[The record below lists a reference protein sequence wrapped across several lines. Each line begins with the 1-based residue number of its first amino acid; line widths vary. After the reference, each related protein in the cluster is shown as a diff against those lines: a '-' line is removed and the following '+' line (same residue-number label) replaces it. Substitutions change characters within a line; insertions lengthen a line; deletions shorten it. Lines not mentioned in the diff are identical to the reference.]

1 MGTKTVQVSL
11 ETFMREFVPGPDVPP
26 PFAVEAFNPANFQHK
41 EDRIRDELC
50 KVANS
55 IFRQMPAEANTEKL
69 VAKDTYIWPDPTDK
83 NNFEVNTRPHV
94 MVYPE
99 NDEARHAYT
108 LTSQALKKKNEA
120 ERERCQRREARTAWS
135 WMKLFIEAKTNS
147 NDCPFVIPLSMKQN
161 SELVPEKA
169 ELPQMASS
177 SSLEPE
183 GSAQVTDPLIASTL
197 STSATP
203 GLSAQSTARPTTSA
217 TEASKPKPQ
226 ALPSFLRTYTKGGKQ
241 TMGQMVQYVSKILQR
256 QFLAY
261 VFTIFTWRDVAWLL
275 RWDRAGLIVSDPFN
289 LVKEPQHFH
298 TFLYRFACMSEV
310 QRGRDPTV
318 IPATHE
324 EVELMC
330 SIKQFDSNWHRIQYT
345 NTLNSGWPIYKVL
358 VPEEDVISKAE
369 LEQGAKATRA
379 VSESSPS
386 REFLVG
392 KPHFMT
398 GSPTGGGTRG
408 WFAYDITNQRLVF
421 LKECW
426 RLDAPTYHPEGE
438 VYLRLHSKQVPYIA
452 TPVAAGDVRDA
463 TGGMHHTRAQD
474 FFLDPPPKLIQYRII
489 LKEIGKPLEEYETSF
504 ELMSAMYCCIYA
516 HMKAWTEGEVL
527 HRDIS
532 RANLLMYPYRNDDGE
547 IEWLGLIVDW
557 GLCKY
562 KDELGLP
569 QVQNTR
575 SGTWQFISAVLLAH
589 PGVFP
594 HAVWHDLESF
604 VHVLH
609 WLCLRFHKTNYSDSM
624 KRDMLLEHVGIVYD
638 QTYSTSNGISAGG
651 EAKLKLMQEG
661 TLPFTLVAGS
671 TGQRGPGLYR
681 LLTNLAALCKEHYKW
696 LKPQLP
702 TVTPEEDQDQDQP
715 QRSRSRLLPPRRNV
729 VSAVEPTISE
739 APAQPVLEN
748 HTKILDVFETMSLG
762 KWIPD
767 KKIEDQFA
775 HSNTTMDQQVKL
787 KRSSEESISIS
798 LDERPGK
805 RIRSPTG
812 SASVSIA
819 PQLGSISENLKG

>member
-1 MGTKTVQVSL
+1 M
-11 ETFMREFVPGPDVPP
+11 E
-26 PFAVEAFNPANFQHK
+26 
-41 EDRIRDELC
+41 
-50 KVANS
+50 
-55 IFRQMPAEANTEKL
+55 
-69 VAKDTYIWPDPTDK
+69 
-83 NNFEVNTRPHV
+83 
-94 MVYPE
+94 
-99 NDEARHAYT
+99 
-108 LTSQALKKKNEA
+108 
-120 ERERCQRREARTAWS
+120 
-135 WMKLFIEAKTNS
+135 
-147 NDCPFVIPLSMKQN
+147 
-161 SELVPEKA
+161 
-169 ELPQMASS
+169 QMAHDIS
-177 SSLEPE
+177 E
-183 GSAQVTDPLIASTL
+183 I
-197 STSATP
+197 
-203 GLSAQSTARPTTSA
+203 
-217 TEASKPKPQ
+217 
-226 ALPSFLRTYTKGGKQ
+226 LRQ
-241 TMGQMVQYVSKILQR
+241 
-256 QFLAY
+256 QFLLHF
-261 VFTIFTWRDVAWLL
+261 FTIFICLDHIWLL
-275 RWDRAGLIVSDPFN
+275 RWDRAGLVVSEPFN
-289 LVKEPQHFH
+289 FAEEPQHLY
-298 TFLYRFACMSEV
+298 TFFYRFACMDDV

-318 IPATHE
+318 VPASE
-324 EVELMC
+324 AEVKVMR
-330 SIKQFDSNWHRIQYT
+330 SIDQFDSAWHKTQYT
-345 NTLNSGWPIYKVL
+345 ATMTAGWPIYKVL
-358 VPEEDVISKAE
+358 IPEEDVISTAE
-369 LEQGAKATRA
+369 LSEGRKDRA
-379 VSESSPS
+379 DSELSEG
-386 REFLVG
+386 RERGFLVG
-392 KPHFMT
+392 KPYFMSD
-398 GSPTGGGTRG
+398 SPTGRGTRG
-408 WFAYDITNQRLVF
+408 YIAYDVAEHRLVF
-421 LKECW
+421 LKEYW

-452 TPVAAGDVRDA
+452 TPVAAGDVLDA

-474 FFLDPPPKLIQYRII
+474 FFPDPPPKLIQYRII
-489 LKEIGKPLEEYETSF
+489 LEEIGKPLEEYETSF

-604 VHVLH
+604 IHVLH
-609 WLCLRFHKTNYSDSM
+609 WLCLRFHKTNYTESDDNRESLL
-624 KRDMLLEHVGIVYD
+624 KRVDAVYD
-638 QTYSTSNGISAGG
+638 HSNKTRNGISVGG
-651 EAKLKLMQEG
+651 QEKLALMQDG
-661 TLPFTLVAGS
+661 TLPFKLVAGS
-671 TGQRGPGLYR
+671 TGQSGPGLYR
-681 LLTNLAALCKEHYKW
+681 LLTDLSALCKEHYKW

-702 TVTPEEDQDQDQP
+702 TATPEEEKEEGQGQP

-729 VSAVEPTISE
+729 VSAVGPTISE

-748 HTKILDVFETMSLG
+748 HTKILDVFETMSQG

-787 KRSSEESISIS
+787 KRSSEESIS